1 MNLATWSQNA
11 LLLAFILYCLAFVG
25 FVVAVA
31 GKNWGKNKNDPAA
44 HTAKW
49 GRRSLVIAAVGF
61 AAQLFFFFS
70 RWYTA
75 GHIPTSNMF
84 EFITFLAMLIVGAFL
99 VLYVLYRSPILG
111 AFAMPVAIVLLAYAA
126 VFPKEVQPLIPA
138 LKSKWLYI
146 HVTLAAAGEAF
157 FAVGF
162 AAGLMYLLRVID
174 FASPEKADRNRR
186 RGVEFTLYLVLTI
199 VGFVLVTNLFQA
211 AGYHAEF
218 THQVEKMDES
228 GNPTYQTENIKYVL
242 PPLIRPAGGEAVE
255 IDSFLGL
262 GEFGVEAPAWMK
274 GINSARKLNT
284 IVWSLFSGLVL
295 YGLFRLIARKPL
307 GAVLQKL
314 MGGIDADDLDEIS
327 YRAIAIGYPIF
338 ALGGLIF
345 AMIWAHEA
353 WGRFWGWDPK
363 ETWALITFLFY
374 TVYLH
379 LRLSRGWQG
388 EKSSW
393 LSVIGFIVVMF
404 TLVGVNLVIAGLHSY
419 AGV

>member
-1 MNLATWSQNA
+1 MNLTAWSGNA
-11 LLLAFILYCLAFVG
+11 LLIAFILYCIAFFG
-25 FVVAVA
+25 FVIAIA
-31 GKNWGKNKNDPAA
+31 GMKWSKREPET
-44 HTAKW
+44 HTRRW
-49 GRRSLVIAAVGF
+49 GRRSVVIAAIGF
-61 AAQLFFFFS
+61 ALQLFFFFS
-70 RWYTA
+70 RWYVA

-84 EFITFLAMLIVGAFL
+84 EFMTFLAMMIVAAFL
-99 VLYVLYRSPILG
+99 VLFAIYRSPLLG
-111 AFAMPVAIVLLAYAA
+111 VFAMPVAILLLAYAA

-146 HVTLAAAGEAF
+146 HVTLAAIGEAF

-174 FASPEKADRNRR
+174 YGSQAKADKNKR
-186 RGVEFTLYLVLTI
+186 RGVEATLYVVLTI
-199 VGFVLVTNLFQA
+199 VGFVLVTNLFSA

-218 THQVEKMDES
+218 TYETVQQDAN
-228 GNPTYQTENIKYVL
+228 GNPVTVTQSVEYVL
-242 PPLIRPAGGEAVE
+242 PPFVQPHGGTAVQV
-255 IDSFLGL
+255 DSFLGWS
-262 GEFGVEAPAWMK
+262 GGGVEAPAWME

-284 IVWSLFSGLVL
+284 IIWSLLSGLLL
-295 YGLFRLIARKPL
+295 YALMRLIARRPL
-307 GAVLQKL
+307 GAVLQKM
-314 MGGIDADDLDEIS
+314 MGAINADDLDEIS
-327 YRAIAIGYPIF
+327 YRAIAIGYPLF
-338 ALGGLIF
+338 ALGGLLF

-374 TVYLH
+374 TAYLH

-393 LSVIGFIVVMF
+393 LSVIGFVVVMF
-404 TLVGVNLVIAGLHSY
+404 TLVGVNLIIAGLHSY